1 MLQTSVEWSQMRT
14 ISSSVLAA
22 LIIAA
27 LFWGNCFSCPQLL
40 LAQAHS
46 CCHKSKPDG
55 AKCQTQSLR
64 HYVKADPADSA
75 PAVTTVAAVSVPLT
89 ARTAVSEAAI
99 PPLPSHTP
107 PDLLSFRV

>member
-1 MLQTSVEWSQMRT
+1 MRA
-14 ISSSVLAA
+14 ISTSVLAV

-40 LAQAHS
+40 LAQVHT
-46 CCHKSKPDG
+46 CCHKSKPDT

-75 PAVTTVAAVSVPLT
+75 PAVAAVAVVSVPETVTTVAPPVTAPVP
-89 ARTAVSEAAI
+89 S
-99 PPLPSHTP
+99 PTP
-107 PDLLSFRV
+107 PELISLRV

>member
-1 MLQTSVEWSQMRT
+1 MRA
-14 ISSSVLAA
+14 ISTSVLAA

-46 CCHKSKPDG
+46 CCHKSKPDN

-64 HYVKADPADSA
+64 HYVKADTADSV
-75 PAVTTVAAVSVPLT
+75 PAVTVAAAVSIPEAV
-89 ARTAVSEAAI
+89 TAVVPAI
-99 PPLPSHTP
+99 TVPPFSSHTP
-107 PDLLSFRV
+107 PELIPLRV